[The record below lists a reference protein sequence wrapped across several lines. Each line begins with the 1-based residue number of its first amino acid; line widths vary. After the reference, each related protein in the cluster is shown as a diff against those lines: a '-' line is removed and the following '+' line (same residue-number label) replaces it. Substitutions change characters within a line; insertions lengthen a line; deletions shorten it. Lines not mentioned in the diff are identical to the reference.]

1 MFQSALRSKSVN
13 IASEVANLS
22 LEACVEEI
30 KSKLALIER
39 LEFAC
44 ESFAALPD
52 NAVTPLT
59 VSLFASSFVDVDDKF
74 VPEFSHKS
82 LESSIATSGKEAKA
96 FALESGEGVI
106 ARIWQFIKDLISTLA
121 DLISNLYYKIVGRNK
136 KQAQEDKVIDNEIKE
151 TQKTPRKE
159 KEEVFIS
166 MKSSFAFFVINGQ
179 FSLKTINK
187 VLDDAFKLTKTAED
201 ASKLIKVGME
211 ANLNR
216 FNQRNQEMK
225 DVFNEGWELELIP
238 KTDYPGSKKIVYR
251 PSYGAFF
258 EMVKEHESPP
268 DPANVVSSINGL
280 VIQQKDYDS
289 IDRLSNLGTR
299 DHLFFLF
306 KNLETMTQD
315 MKSQAD
321 KIFNDYSPP
330 NRATMTQYE
339 YNADYQNQRER
350 LKNFKK
356 ALEIIPQFVS
366 AVREILYYAKSLDDS
381 VSDFKNSFIKAYSS
395 Q

>member
-1 MFQSALRSKSVN
+1 MFQSVLKPKEAQLSNQVLTS
-13 IASEVANLS
+13 S
-22 LEACVEEI
+22 LEKCFEEVQV
-30 KSKLALIER
+30 KLALVER
-39 LEFAC
+39 LAIAREAFA
-44 ESFAALPD
+44 SIPD
-52 NAVTPLT
+52 KEVTSLT
-59 VSLFASSFVDVDDKF
+59 VSLFASSFIDVDPKF
-74 VPEFSHKS
+74 IPESSHKS
-82 LESSIATSGKEAKA
+82 LESSIGATGKEAKA

-136 KQAQEDKVIDNEIKE
+136 KQAQEDKVIDNEVKE

-166 MKSSFAFFVINGQ
+166 MKPSFAFFVINGQ

-187 VLDDAFKLTKTAED
+187 VLDDAFNLTKKAED
-201 ASKLIKVGME
+201 ASKMIKVGME

-258 EMVKEHESPP
+258 EMVKEHQSPP

-306 KNLETMTQD
+306 KNLESMTQD

-330 NRATMTQYE
+330 NKATMTQYE
-339 YNADYQNQRER
+339 YNTDYQQQRER

-366 AVREILYYAKSLDDS
+366 AVREILYYVKSLDDN
-381 VSDFKNSFIKAYSS
+381 VSDFKNSFIKAYRS
-395 Q
+395 

>member
-1 MFQSALRSKSVN
+1 MFYSVLKTQQKTVP
-13 IASEVANLS
+13 ALS
-22 LEACVEEI
+22 LEACTEEI
-30 KSKLALIER
+30 KSKLALVER
-39 LEFAC
+39 LELAC

-52 NAVTPLT
+52 KAVTPLT
-59 VSLFASSFVDVDDKF
+59 VSLFASSFIDVDPKF
-74 VPEFSHKS
+74 IPESSHKS
-82 LESSIATSGKEAKA
+82 LESSIGATGKEAKA

-136 KQAQEDKVIDNEIKE
+136 KQAQEDKAIDNEIKE

-187 VLDDAFKLTKTAED
+187 VLDDAFNLTKKAED
-201 ASKLIKVGME
+201 ASKMIKVGME

-258 EMVKEHESPP
+258 ETVKEHQSPP

-289 IDRLSNLGTR
+289 IDRLSNLGI

-306 KNLETMTQD
+306 KNLESMTQD

-339 YNADYQNQRER
+339 YNTDYQQQRER

-366 AVREILYYAKSLDDS
+366 AVREILYYVKSLDDS
-381 VSDFKNSFIKAYSS
+381 VSDFKNSFIKAYRS
-395 Q
+395 